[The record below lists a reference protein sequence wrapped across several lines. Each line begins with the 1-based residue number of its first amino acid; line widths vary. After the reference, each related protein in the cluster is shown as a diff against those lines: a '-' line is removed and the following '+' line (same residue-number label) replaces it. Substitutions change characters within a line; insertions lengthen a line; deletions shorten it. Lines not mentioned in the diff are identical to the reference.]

1 MLKQIKQKELN
12 KQKLQT
18 LKDTLTSKQK
28 NLSTQETSIQNKL
41 KAKQKELQTL
51 QKQQAPPSVGGKH
64 KKIKNKKTYARAIFP
79 EGVDKDEMVD
89 GIVRRLDE
97 LKIINENHFIESMFH
112 YYQQSLFSIRK
123 IKNKLFQKGFDAK
136 VIDEFINQKFH
147 ENPELEI
154 EILKQY
160 IVKKKIADLEESDLK
175 KKLYQQSFSENSI
188 FRVIKD

>member
-1 MLKQIKQKELN
+1 MKKIANEYLFNEAVKYL
-12 KQKLQT
+12 
-18 LKDTLTSKQK
+18 
-28 NLSTQETSIQNKL
+28 
-41 KAKQKELQTL
+41 
-51 QKQQAPPSVGGKH
+51 GKYPATR
-64 KKIKNKKTYARAIFP
+64 KKIKEYLQKKINNKKTYARAIFP
-79 EGVDKDEMVD
+79 EGVDKEEMVD
-89 GIVRRLDE
+89 GIVEHLDE
-97 LKIINENHFIESMFH
+97 LKIINEDHFLESMFH

-123 IKNKLFQKGFDAK
+123 IKNKLFQKGFDSK

>member
-1 MLKQIKQKELN
+1 MKKEAHEYLFNEAVKYLGKYPATRKKIKEY
-12 KQKLQT
+12 LQ
-18 LKDTLTSKQK
+18 
-28 NLSTQETSIQNKL
+28 
-41 KAKQKELQTL
+41 
-51 QKQQAPPSVGGKH
+51 
-64 KKIKNKKTYARAIFP
+64 KKIKNKKTYTRAIFP
-79 EGVDKDEMVD
+79 EGVDKEEMIA
-89 GIVRRLDE
+89 GIVGRLDE
-97 LKIINENHFIESMFH
+97 LKIINEDHFLESMFH

-123 IKNKLFQKGFDAK
+123 IKNKLFQKGFDPK
-136 VIDEFINQKFH
+136 VIDEFINQKFQ

>member
-1 MLKQIKQKELN
+1 MKIKKDANEYLFNEAIKYLGKYPATQKKIKEY
-12 KQKLQT
+12 LQ
-18 LKDTLTSKQK
+18 
-28 NLSTQETSIQNKL
+28 
-41 KAKQKELQTL
+41 
-51 QKQQAPPSVGGKH
+51 

-79 EGVDKDEMVD
+79 EGVNKED
-89 GIVRRLDE
+89 IVNKIVARLND
-97 LKIINENHFIESMFH
+97 LKIINEDHFIESMFH

-123 IKNKLFQKGFDAK
+123 IKNKLFEKGFDAK

-160 IVKKKIADLEESDLK
+160 IVKKKIADLEESNLK

>member
-1 MLKQIKQKELN
+1 MKKEAPEYLFNEAVKYLGKYPATRKKIKEY
-12 KQKLQT
+12 LQ
-18 LKDTLTSKQK
+18 
-28 NLSTQETSIQNKL
+28 
-41 KAKQKELQTL
+41 
-51 QKQQAPPSVGGKH
+51 
-64 KKIKNKKTYARAIFP
+64 KKIKNKKTCARAIFP
-79 EGVDKDEMVD
+79 EGVDKEEMVD
-89 GIVRRLDE
+89 GIVERLDE
-97 LKIINENHFIESMFH
+97 LKIINEDHFLESMFH

-160 IVKKKIADLEESDLK
+160 IVKKKLADLDESDLK

>member
-1 MLKQIKQKELN
+1 MKTDANEYLFNEAVKYLGKYPATRKKIKEY
-12 KQKLQT
+12 LQ
-18 LKDTLTSKQK
+18 
-28 NLSTQETSIQNKL
+28 
-41 KAKQKELQTL
+41 
-51 QKQQAPPSVGGKH
+51 
-64 KKIKNKKTYARAIFP
+64 KKIKNKKTYTRAIFP
-79 EGVDKDEMVD
+79 EGVDKEEMVE
-89 GIVRRLDE
+89 GIVGRLDE
-97 LKIINENHFIESMFH
+97 LKIINEDQFIESMFH

-123 IKNKLFQKGFDAK
+123 IKNKLFQKGFDSK

-160 IVKKKIADLEESDLK
+160 IIKKKLTELEGPDLK

>member
-1 MLKQIKQKELN
+1 MKKEANEYLFNEAIKYLGKYPATRKKIKEY
-12 KQKLQT
+12 LQ
-18 LKDTLTSKQK
+18 
-28 NLSTQETSIQNKL
+28 
-41 KAKQKELQTL
+41 
-51 QKQQAPPSVGGKH
+51 
-64 KKIKNKKTYARAIFP
+64 KKIKNKKTYTRAIFP
-79 EGVDKDEMVD
+79 EGIDKEEMIE
-89 GIVRRLDE
+89 GIVGRLDE
-97 LKIINENHFIESMFH
+97 LKIINEDHFIESMFH

-123 IKNKLFQKGFDAK
+123 IKNKLFQKGFDSK

-160 IVKKKIADLEESDLK
+160 IVKKKIAGLEESELK

>member
-1 MLKQIKQKELN
+1 MRIYSVKQLN
-12 KQKLQT
+12 I
-18 LKDTLTSKQK
+18 
-28 NLSTQETSIQNKL
+28 QESIQQLAKKL
-41 KAKQKELQTL
+41 KSICK
-51 QKQQAPPSVGGKH
+51 
-64 KKIKNKKTYARAIFP
+64 KKIKDKKTYARAIFP
-79 EGVDKDEMVD
+79 EGVDKEEIID
-89 GIVRRLDE
+89 GIVDRLDE
-97 LKIINENHFIESMFH
+97 LKIINENHFIESLFH

-136 VIDEFINQKFH
+136 VIDEFINQKFY

-160 IVKKKIADLEESDLK
+160 IVKKKLTTLEEPELK